1 MGTKHGRPYKDQQDI
16 ERTLKGDMKAFS
28 LLVDRYKHMVYTL
41 AMRMLRN
48 RELAEEV
55 SQDTF
60 IKAYRALAGF
70 SGKSAFST
78 WLYKIAYNQCLDYLK
93 KRQGSPEMMS
103 PDPEILKHRSLV
115 PEVESKMESDDLKA
129 MVRQGMDAL
138 SPDDSLI
145 ITLYYLEE
153 QSLDEISHIMGISTN
168 TAKVR
173 LHRSRQ
179 RLAEIMKPKVGYY
192 KTHGYG

>member
-16 ERTLKGDMKAFS
+16 EHTLKGDMKAFS

-41 AMRMLRN
+41 AIRMLRN

-60 IKAYRALAGF
+60 VKAYRALAGF
-70 SGKSAFST
+70 SGQSAFST

-93 KRQGSPEMMS
+93 KQQRSPEMQS
-103 PDPEILKHRSLV
+103 PDPEIVKHRSLV
-115 PEVESKMESDDLKA
+115 PEVEAKLESDDLKA
-129 MVRQGMDAL
+129 MVRHGMDAL

-153 QSLDEISHIMGISTN
+153 QGLDEISHIMGISTN

-179 RLAEIMKPKVGYY
+179 RLAEIMKPKAGYY
-192 KTHGYG
+192 KAHGYG